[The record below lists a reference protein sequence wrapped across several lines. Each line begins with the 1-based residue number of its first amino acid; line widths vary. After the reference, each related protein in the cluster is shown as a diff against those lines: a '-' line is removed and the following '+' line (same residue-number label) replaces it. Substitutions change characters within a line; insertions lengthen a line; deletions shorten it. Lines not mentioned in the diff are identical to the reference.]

1 MAGTTAF
8 TSPLLDLVFDDD
20 AVGRCLV
27 APDGTVLRA
36 NGEWLRSTGLSLD
49 DVLGADILELF
60 PATRDMAG
68 AMHARARAGHRVEVP
83 RHVQR
88 IRGVETWWEGRIEP
102 VALEGG
108 AGLLITTREA
118 SGTAPVSRHSYSATE
133 LADYMRD
140 AGPAGIVLFEP
151 AAPYRVL
158 STNKAYEQLW
168 PEPLR
173 TNGLVGRSLFEFVP
187 DAEEAGVADVFR
199 DVARTRATRHLEE
212 FPYKLADGEHWFSW
226 TVAPVIRDGEL
237 VALANMAV
245 DITREVRARKEAERS
260 RDASRREAELLELG
274 DALCELDRDFRVV
287 RVNER
292 QEQLTGIPR
301 AQSIGKTHWELW
313 PETGQPGSPWW
324 REYHRC
330 MLERVPVQF
339 ENYYGPLGLWSNV
352 TVYPTHSGG
361 IAIFFRD
368 VTERKRAEEAL
379 RSSAEKFSAAFHG
392 NASAMALTRMRDGV
406 VLDINEAYTKLLG
419 YTRDDL
425 VGRPPVNVWHSP
437 EDRAAVFRDLERDGR
452 AMTREVRVVK
462 KGGEVWSGLL
472 SAQLVTMD
480 GERIIIASIVDITER
495 KRAEEALR
503 GANER
508 LKEADRRKDEF
519 LGMLSHELRNPLAPI
534 RNSIYIMRHTDAGSD
549 QAVRAQAVIERQT
562 EHLTRLVDDL
572 LDMTRIARGKIELR
586 RARVD
591 LRELVTHAADDFRL
605 VMQDRSVAF
614 DVLVPAEKLW
624 ADADPT
630 RVTQMVGNLLH
641 NASKFTRRGDRVIL
655 SIQRTEDTAGIC
667 VRDTGAGIEPGLL
680 PNVFDPFVQGE
691 RTLARTEGGLGLGL
705 ALVKGIAELHGGT
718 VRAESGGAGMGTEFV
733 VTLPLASA
741 GVELRR
747 SVGVAPS
754 GTGRRVLVVDDNADG
769 AESLA
774 ELATVMGHTV
784 DVALDGPTAVDMAR
798 ANPPDVV
805 LCDIGLPGMSG
816 YDVARA
822 LRSSCGRT
830 IRLVAVSGYAQ
841 PEDVERAIEA
851 GFDGH
856 IAKPPDP
863 EEVER
868 VLAWR

>member
-1 MAGTTAF
+1 
-8 TSPLLDLVFDDD
+8 
-20 AVGRCLV
+20 
-27 APDGTVLRA
+27 
-36 NGEWLRSTGLSLD
+36 
-49 DVLGADILELF
+49 
-60 PATRDMAG
+60 
-68 AMHARARAGHRVEVP
+68 MHARARAGHRVEVP

-102 VALEGG
+102 VSLERGT
-108 AGLLITTREA
+108 GLLITTREVG
-118 SGTAPVSRHSYSATE
+118 GTAPVSRHSYSATE

-151 AAPYRVL
+151 ASPFRVL

-168 PEPLR
+168 PEALR
-173 TNGLVGRSLFEFVP
+173 TRGLVGLSLFEFAP
-187 DAEEAGVADVFR
+187 DAEEAGVAEVFR
-199 DVARTRATRHLEE
+199 DVARTRVTRHLEE

-226 TVAPVIRDGEL
+226 TLAPVIRDGEL

-245 DITREVRARKEAERS
+245 DITREVRARKEAERA

-274 DALCELDRDFRVV
+274 DALCELDRKFRVV

-313 PETGQPGSPWW
+313 PETGQPDSPWW

-368 VTERKRAEEAL
+368 VTERKRTEEAL
-379 RSSAEKFSAAFHG
+379 RA
-392 NASAMALTRMRDGV
+392 
-406 VLDINEAYTKLLG
+406 
-419 YTRDDL
+419 
-425 VGRPPVNVWHSP
+425 
-437 EDRAAVFRDLERDGR
+437 
-452 AMTREVRVVK
+452 
-462 KGGEVWSGLL
+462 
-472 SAQLVTMD
+472 
-480 GERIIIASIVDITER
+480 
-495 KRAEEALR
+495 
-503 GANER
+503 ANER

-534 RNSIYIMRHTDAGSD
+534 RNSIYIIRHTEAGSD
-549 QAVRAQAVIERQT
+549 QAARARAVIERQT

-572 LDMTRIARGKIELR
+572 LDMTRIARGKIALR

-630 RVTQMVGNLLH
+630 RITQMVGNLLH
-641 NASKFTRRGDRVIL
+641 NASKFTRRGDRVTL
-655 SIQRTEDTAGIC
+655 SIQRTEGTAGIC

-718 VRAESGGAGMGTEFV
+718 VRAESAGTGMGTEFV

-747 SVGVAPS
+747 STGVVPS
-754 GTGRRVLVVDDNADG
+754 GAGRRVLVVDDNADS

-774 ELATVMGHTV
+774 ELATLMGHTV

-830 IRLVAVSGYAQ
+830 IQLVAVSGYAQ

-868 VLAWR
+868 VLARR